1 MVPHSRKLPL
11 VAKGFA
17 LLFKEEKMGLTKREL
32 SAVDET
38 LQGKYTIWIRED
50 PNGFWKIEIHVEEGG
65 RRYELDTTRGATK
78 SWRQLRDA
86 LLFAK
91 DNCPRAK
98 DVFVEIEGWVLRRA
112 NDVTK

>member
-1 MVPHSRKLPL
+1 
-11 VAKGFA
+11 
-17 LLFKEEKMGLTKREL
+17 MGLTKREL